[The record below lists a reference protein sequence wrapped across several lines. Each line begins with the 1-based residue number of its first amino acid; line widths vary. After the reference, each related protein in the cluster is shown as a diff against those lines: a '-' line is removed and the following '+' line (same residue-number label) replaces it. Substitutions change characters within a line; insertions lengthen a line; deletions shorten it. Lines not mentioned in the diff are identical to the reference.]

1 MDQDTASADK
11 LGRVLSGAGDTVAVL
26 HGSRSLSRRRAAREG
41 FQRGTF
47 RVLVPTDIAA
57 RGFDV
62 ADIGHVDSF
71 DQPDCPE
78 VYASDRAHGA
88 HATSLAGD
96 RLRDGRRP
104 RPVAPL
110 EKLLEHPVSLVK
122 GGPAP
127 VAVSARRED
136 QPTLP
141 RARCGMVGHA

>member
-62 ADIGHVDSF
+62 ADIGHVVQFRPAGLPGGLRFGS
-71 DQPDCPE
+71 
-78 VYASDRAHGA
+78 GA
-88 HATSLAGD
+88 RCACHVP
-96 RLRDGRRP
+96 GRRP
-104 RPVAPL
+104 A
-110 EKLLEHPVSLVK
+110 S
-122 GGPAP
+122 
-127 VAVSARRED
+127 
-136 QPTLP
+136 
-141 RARCGMVGHA
+141 